1 MEFTNLRFLT
11 LLIFVFSL
19 NIQAKESFYEC
30 DVEISESDTLFSGG
44 SGTKEDP
51 FLMSTLND
59 LVFLSENQQYIMGQ
73 YYFIQ
78 INDIDASSS
87 INLNGGAGFLPIG
100 NIDDAFFN
108 GQYDGN
114 GYVIDQLYINRPNM
128 QVVSFMG
135 RIANTGENLA
145 VQDLGL
151 TNIHFIGGTV
161 HTGGFVGFLAN
172 SSIERCFVTGTL
184 DAEGPSGFVSVATGS
199 SIKNCY
205 TKINI
210 ASNNFAFGFSAYVLS
225 NIEKCYSVLT
235 TGPNSSINSYASMS
249 SNAPANAF
257 DDSYYLETGMS
268 NSLNYG
274 ETGLS
279 SSEMQNQSNFEG
291 WDFENV
297 WYMSDDNDGHPQ
309 LRVLV
314 DPVEIYDYVYQ
325 DENWIPAEPTGNQ
338 AENSSVYFDDDYT
351 LNNDLSIG
359 EIQIRYLSTVNVE
372 STLAV
377 NDKLNIEGELTFS
390 SNENHIGQIGKLQ
403 DGVEINGE
411 VTVER
416 YIPVNR
422 SFRFVTSGVNSTNSI
437 HENWQ
442 ENGESPI
449 GFGTHITGSTTG
461 SNGID
466 VTETGNPSM
475 FGFNNS
481 NQSWFAVDNTD
492 QDHLEAGQAYRLY
505 IRGDRNVDLTDNES
519 ESVTTLRAK
528 GTLEIGNITFDN
540 LGENA
545 GDFNLIGNPY
555 QAIVDLS
562 EVNFT
567 NINTSFGWVWDPNMN
582 QDGAYVVV
590 DLNDGSNTGSST
602 ANEFLQ
608 PGQSLFLQT
617 LNDGAASVTFTES
630 SKNVDEMN
638 NSVFSENQSSSINL
652 KLYKTETL
660 ADNAREMDALQI
672 NFNTNSN
679 DNIDSNDA
687 SKLGNPG
694 ENLARQQGDHFLS
707 LENRSLPSE
716 ETDLDLAI
724 YNFQNQNQNYTL
736 VLETENFE
744 NRKVYLNDRYTD
756 ESVILDEN
764 SNLAQFEFNIDA
776 TIPASIDMNRFYL
789 FIENTTLSV
798 NDESLAS
805 EFTIYPNPVKNDKF
819 TVQSIKGNIDE
830 AEIKIFNLQGQNVF
844 SKTSNFESGKIQ
856 IHTEDLASGVYFVD
870 IKQNNRSFK
879 EKLIVE

>member
-19 NIQAKESFYEC
+19 NIQAKKNFYEC
-30 DVEISESDTLFSGG
+30 DLEISESDTLFSGG

-184 DAEGPSGFVSVATGS
+184 DAEAPSGFVSVATGS

-235 TGPNSSINSYASMS
+235 IDSNFSINSYASMS
-249 SNAPANAF
+249 SNAPANTF
-257 DDSYYLETGMS
+257 DDSYYLETGIS
-268 NSLNYG
+268 NSFNYG

-325 DENWIPAEPTGNQ
+325 DANWTPAEPTGNQ
-338 AENSSVYFDDDYT
+338 AENSSVYFDDNYT
-351 LNNDLSIG
+351 INNDLSIG

-372 STLAV
+372 STLSV
-377 NDKLNIEGELTFS
+377 NDKLNVEGELIFS
-390 SNENHIGQIGKLQ
+390 SNENHIGQIGELP

-422 SFRFVTSGVNSTNSI
+422 SFRFVTSGVNSINSI

-461 SNGID
+461 SNGFDI
-466 VTETGNPSM
+466 TETGNPSM
-475 FGFNNS
+475 FGFDNS
-481 NQSWFAVDNTD
+481 NQTWFAVGNTD

-528 GTLEIGNITFDN
+528 GTLETGNITFDN

-555 QAIVDLS
+555 QAIVDLN

-567 NINTSFGWVWDPNMN
+567 NINPSFGWVWDPNMN

-617 LNDGAASVTFTES
+617 LNDGAASVTFTENA
-630 SKNVDEMN
+630 KNVDEMN
-638 NSVFSENQSSSINL
+638 NSVFSENQSSSLNL

-660 ADNAREMDALQI
+660 ADNAREIDALQI
-672 NFNTNSN
+672 NFNMNSN
-679 DNIDSNDA
+679 DNVDSNDA

-736 VLETENFE
+736 VLETENLE
-744 NRKVYLNDRYTD
+744 NYKVSLNDRYTG

-764 SNLAQFEFNIDA
+764 SNLAHFDFNIDA
-776 TIPASIDMNRFYL
+776 AIPANIDMNRFYL
-789 FIENTTLSV
+789 SIENTTLSV

-844 SKTSNFESGKIQ
+844 SETSIFESGKIQ
-856 IHTEDLASGVYFVD
+856 VQTEELSPGIYFVD